1 MSNGRKCQRTNKIR
15 KTRGPM
21 PLCLLQQL
29 THHIHNIRHPIRNE
43 HRPIS
48 VCQFRHINFTTTHIT
63 SIPTRHAMQRTQTS
77 RDDHA
82 RGAPALRCRPGN
94 SAPTIRLRGGG
105 KEGGVEGALGTAA
118 LREGFPL
125 LTIRGNY
132 VVSGSTSVAI
142 TFEIRLP
149 RLFAIADTRCRTV
162 RST

>member
-1 MSNGRKCQRTNKIR
+1 MSNGRKCQGTNKIR

-21 PLCLLQQL
+21 PFRFYEQL
-29 THHIHNIRHPIRNE
+29 TYHLHNIRHPIRNE
-43 HRPIS
+43 HRPIT

-63 SIPTRHAMQRTQTS
+63 SIPTRYPVQCAQTS
-77 RDDHA
+77 RDYHP
-82 RGAPALRCRPGN
+82 RGAPPLRCRPGN
-94 SAPTIRLRGGG
+94 SAPAIRLRGGG

-142 TFEIRLP
+142 TFQIRLP